1 MASAH
6 STGKARSGRNRPS
19 KAETARR
26 SRARKA
32 AGLRKRKTNSGQAS
46 GPGNKQRDR
55 QHRVEPQG
63 SDPRAAIRIPGRLRE
78 FLDAEHGFLLKVGS
92 LLLCIAKSMDDSAH
106 PRTGPYYP
114 DVVEL
119 ASALIRQRAANLD
132 DLLFDGRLPAIEG
145 E

>member
-1 MASAH
+1 MATAH

-19 KAETARR
+19 KTKTARR
-26 SRARKA
+26 SRTHKA
-32 AGLRKRKTNSGQAS
+32 PGLRKRKTNNGQSS

-55 QHRVEPQG
+55 QRRVEPQG
-63 SDPRAAIRIPGRLRE
+63 SDRRAAIPIPSRLRE
-78 FLDAEHGFLLKVGS
+78 FLDAEHGFLLKVDS

-106 PRTGPYYP
+106 PITGPYYP

-119 ASALIRQRAANLD
+119 ASDLVRRRADTFD
-132 DLLFDGRLPAIEG
+132 DLLSDGRLPATEG